1 MFFTRC
7 YDVGRGWENE
17 SCGFLRGLVKFVV
30 LGSREILV
38 VRCIV
43 LLARFRLYGTAQRK
57 RRRSDPFA
65 ESFFPFET
73 GDLNAASWG
82 SHEVVGKVVLF
93 FVSRYGVG
101 ESMIDFDSGLFA
113 EGKRYLEAQSA
124 KQTSVVIAALG
135 RRAEKA

>member
-7 YDVGRGWENE
+7 YDVGRGWEDE
-17 SCGFLRGLVKFVV
+17 SCGFLRGLVEFVA
-30 LGSREILV
+30 LGSKEILV

-73 GDLNAASWG
+73 GDLNAASW
-82 SHEVVGKVVLF
+82 SLYRVVLKVVGLAI
-93 FVSRYGVG
+93 SRHGVG
-101 ESMIDFDSGLFA
+101 EAVIDFDSGLFA
-113 EGKRYLEAQSA
+113 EGKCYLEAQSA
-124 KQTSVVIAALG
+124 EKISVLIAAFW
-135 RRAEKA
+135 RRAKKA

>member
-7 YDVGRGWENE
+7 YDVGRGWEDE

-101 ESMIDFDSGLFA
+101 KSVINLDSSLFA
-113 EGKRYLEAQSA
+113 EGKCYLEAQSA
-124 KQTSVVIAALG
+124 EKISILIAAFW
-135 RRAEKA
+135 RRAKKA